1 MILEEEINKVI
12 NKYRVYDYN
21 PLLIEQWGLYDE
33 VIIPHSIE
41 FYPHLYGL
49 YNDIDS
55 LIKNA
60 PLEICLTS
68 PSRYIRE
75 VKKYFLLQDK

>member
-12 NKYRVYDYN
+12 NKYSYN
-21 PLLIEQWGLYDE
+21 LCSIEKWGLIDKYLKA
-33 VIIPHSIE
+33 PYSIK
-41 FYPHLYGL
+41 YSNHPYL
-49 YNDIDS
+49 DIDS

-60 PLEICLTS
+60 PLIICLTS

-75 VKKYFLLQDK
+75 VKKWFEVHKNDT